1 MSTLSKFKVVIL
13 GNAGL
18 GSLELSYK
26 TAFEYLGYEVLL
38 LDVDKH
44 INNYVPFGKLGNYVN
59 TFIGID
65 SWIIK
70 GNRDLVLKIKNFNP
84 ELTLVFCN
92 VNFIPGSLAF
102 LKSICNSKIGLI
114 WPDTVFNIGNNIIAN
129 HNLYDFVG
137 CYSSNSIPVFETI
150 GFKNVFW
157 LPLAADQ
164 WLHGVNTISPIYRHD
179 IAFIGGWRPER
190 ETTLN
195 LIKNNFPKVKLLIK
209 GPEWLKRCKIKSLKA
224 NIDDGIAIGSDFAK
238 LINVSKINL
247 NIIDA
252 TNFPAANMRFF
263 EISMCNGFQLSSSC
277 PEFESIFTEQNH
289 ISYYDSDNSLISKIN
304 LYLNLDNVSLSKII
318 LNANQLVN
326 NEHTYVHRAE
336 QLIKSIRL

>member
-1 MSTLSKFKVVIL
+1 MSAQSKFKVVIL
-13 GNAGL
+13 GNSGL

-84 ELTLVFCN
+84 EITLVFCN
-92 VNFIPGSLAF
+92 ANFITGSLAF
-102 LKSICNSKIGLI
+102 LKSICHTKIGLI
-114 WPDTVFNIGNNIIAN
+114 WPDTIFNIGKNIITN

-137 CYSSNSIPVFETI
+137 CYSSNSISVFKDI

-164 WLHGVNTISPIYRHD
+164 WLHGVDTISPMYRYD

-190 ETTLN
+190 ETTLS
-195 LIKNNFPKVKLLIK
+195 LIKDNFPNAKLLIK
-209 GPEWLKRCKIKSLKA
+209 GPDWLKRCKIKSLKA
-224 NIDDGIAIGSDFAK
+224 NIDDGIALGSDFAK

-247 NIIDA
+247 NIIDT

-263 EISMCNGFQLSSSC
+263 EIPMCNGFQLSSSC

-289 ISYYDSDNSLISKIN
+289 LSYYNSQNSLISKIN
-304 LYLNLDNVSLSKII
+304 YYLNLDNLSLSKII
-318 LNANQLVN
+318 LNANQLVY
-326 NEHTYVHRAE
+326 NEHTYVHRAN
-336 QLIKSIRL
+336 QLIKTIVL

>member
-13 GNAGL
+13 GNTGL

-44 INNYVPFGKLGNYVN
+44 IFNYVPFGKLGNYVN
-59 TFIGID
+59 TFLGVD
-65 SWIIK
+65 SWIKK
-70 GNRDLVLKIKNFNP
+70 GNRDLVLKIKKFNP

-92 VNFIPGSLAF
+92 ANFISGSLAF
-102 LKSICNSKIGLI
+102 LKSICNSKLGLI
-114 WPDTVFNIGNNIIAN
+114 WPDTVFNIGNNIMAN
-129 HNLYDFVG
+129 HSLYDFVG
-137 CYSSNSIPVFETI
+137 CYSSNSVPVFKAI
-150 GFKNVFW
+150 GFRDVFW

-164 WLHGVNTISPIYRHD
+164 WLHGVNTISQNYRYD

-190 ETTLN
+190 ENTLN
-195 LIKNNFPKVKLLIK
+195 LIKNNFPKAKLLIK

-263 EISMCNGFQLSSSC
+263 EIPMCNGFQLSSSC

-289 ISYYDSDNSLISKIN
+289 ISYYDSDNSLISKVN
-304 LYLNLDNVSLSKII
+304 HYLNLDNLSLSKII
-318 LNANQLVN
+318 SNAYKLVN

>member
-1 MSTLSKFKVVIL
+1 MLALSKFKVVIL

-44 INNYVPFGKLGNYVN
+44 INNHVPFGKLGNYVN
-59 TFIGID
+59 TFIGVD

-92 VNFIPGSLAF
+92 ASFITGSLAF
-102 LKSICNSKIGLI
+102 LKIICHSKIGLI
-114 WPDTVFNIGNNIIAN
+114 WPDTVFNIGNNIITN

-137 CYSSNSIPVFETI
+137 CYSSNSIPVFEDI

-164 WLHGVNTISPIYRHD
+164 WLHGVDTISPIYCND

-190 ETTLN
+190 ETTLS
-195 LIKNNFPKVKLLIK
+195 LIKDNFPKAKLLIK
-209 GPEWLKRCKIKSLKA
+209 GPGWLKKCKIKSLKA
-224 NIDDGIAIGSDFAK
+224 NIDGGIALGSDFAK

-247 NIIDA
+247 NIIDP

-263 EISMCNGFQLSSSC
+263 EIPMCNGFQLSSSC

-289 ISYYDSDNSLISKIN
+289 LSYYNSENSLITNIN
-304 LYLNLDNVSLSKII
+304 YYLNLDNLSLSKII
-318 LNANQLVN
+318 LNANQLVY
-326 NEHTYVHRAE
+326 NEHTYVHRAK
-336 QLIKSIRL
+336 QIIKTIIL